1 MSQRSSNTSEMCD
14 YSAPRAAEFPT
25 MTRRDHD
32 EKASMDRFYLPVHLK
47 LNWSDMH
54 SMKDIHSHLYHK
66 CLITT
71 SAEMCVYV
79 QYIFWVL
86 KGYQP
91 IYQYHNCFTSVYQYP
106 TQKWILSTTLK
117 RFKFTTVSPIN
128 SQHIL
133 TFEKL
138 KPENFSHFHLKK
150 TSLCRSTY
158 CSSAK

>member
-1 MSQRSSNTSEMCD
+1 MNVTAEQQYERDVWLFSTSSSWVSYDDEERSRWKSVRGLFLSPCPSKT
-14 YSAPRAAEFPT
+14 
-25 MTRRDHD
+25 
-32 EKASMDRFYLPVHLK
+32 K
-47 LNWSDMH
+47 LNWHAQYERYAFASLSQVFDNH
-54 SMKDIHSHLYHK
+54 I
-66 CLITT
+66 CRNG
-71 SAEMCVYV
+71 VYV
-79 QYIFWVL
+79 QYIFLLL

-138 KPENFSHFHLKK
+138 KLENFSHFHLKNIFV
-150 TSLCRSTY
+150 SINLLFQR
-158 CSSAK
+158 